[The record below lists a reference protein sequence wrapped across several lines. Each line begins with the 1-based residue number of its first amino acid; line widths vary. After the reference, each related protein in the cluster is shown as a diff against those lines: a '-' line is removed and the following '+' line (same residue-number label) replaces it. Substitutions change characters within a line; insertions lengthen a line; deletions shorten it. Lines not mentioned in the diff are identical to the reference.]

1 MWNNYGPSDQSATI
15 LCSTAPSGTLFF
27 NIIISL
33 FNIINNY
40 KKKLKNIN
48 FVFHSVPKGAP
59 KVNVNILSS
68 TKLNISWEPLT
79 KKESR
84 GIVVE
89 YKLQFRLHEHPS
101 SRVFYLSANNKSYIL
116 SGMHKYIQ
124 IILFCIILLNFSFL
138 FYFEINSYF

>member
-27 NIIISL
+27 I
-33 FNIINNY
+33 IINNY
-40 KKKLKNIN
+40 KKELKNIS

-84 GIVVE
+84 GIVIE

-101 SRVFYLSANNKSYIL
+101 SRVYYLSANNKSYIL
-116 SGMHKYIQ
+116 SGMHKYI
-124 IILFCIILLNFSFL
+124 
-138 FYFEINSYF
+138 